1 MARRRI
7 YDLTVNSAIGV
18 AVILVALVVYLA
30 VAVIA
35 GTPDNPAAGDISL
48 KTQEMPKRDQAG
60 RTGSASIR
68 GSSVPGR

>member
-30 VAVIA
+30 VAVFA
-35 GTPDNPAAGDISL
+35 GTPDKPAAGDQPS
-48 KTQEMPKRDQAG
+48 KTQQWPEPARKR
-60 RTGSASIR
+60 S
-68 GSSVPGR
+68 

>member
-18 AVILVALVVYLA
+18 AVILVALVLYLA

-35 GTPDNPAAGDISL
+35 GTPDNPAAGDQPS
-48 KTQEMPKRDQAG
+48 KTQQGPAPAPDR
-60 RTGSASIR
+60 S
-68 GSSVPGR
+68 